1 MAVGEVC
8 KVQSVDQNALDRATS
23 SFQVD
28 AKEGVVM
35 VATFVVSLAWTVKEG
50 LAAGFALGLT
60 LTIYGLANPNL
71 AVVGKSAGRA
81 QLLFE

>member
-1 MAVGEVC
+1 MGASPGL
-8 KVQSVDQNALDRATS
+8 A
-23 SFQVD
+23 
-28 AKEGVVM
+28 
-35 VATFVVSLAWTVKEG
+35 SLPRWTVKEG

-71 AVVGKSAGRA
+71 AVVGKSGGRA